1 MNDFIEFID
10 SVDSEVGIVPRLRE
24 TTLQFYNNLSK
35 EEQELFFNF
44 AKCCY
49 DAGWSVAYG

>member
-1 MNDFIEFID
+1 MDNFMEFIN
-10 SVDSEVGIVPRLRE
+10 SVDSEVGIVPQLRE
-24 TTLQFYNNLSK
+24 AILQFYNNLSK